1 MEEKVK
7 KHLNNLFSEVKETDE
22 LNELKKELHANFLE
36 RTTDLLTK
44 GYDENTAFEKACIEI
59 GDLDEL
65 VTSLEPQNYKEK
77 SINNF
82 FKDFLHG
89 LKQIL
94 ISKYGVTDAQSEAL
108 VIVIIFL
115 GSVLLIALAG
125 AFAFKVGAIVGEAQ
139 AHWKYGR

>member
-22 LNELKKELHANFLE
+22 LNELKKNC
-36 RTTDLLTK
+36 TQT
-44 GYDENTAFEKACIEI
+44 
-59 GDLDEL
+59 
-65 VTSLEPQNYKEK
+65 
-77 SINNF
+77 F

-94 ISKYGVTDAQSEAL
+94 ISKYGVTDAQSQAL
-108 VIVIIFL
+108 VVVIIFL